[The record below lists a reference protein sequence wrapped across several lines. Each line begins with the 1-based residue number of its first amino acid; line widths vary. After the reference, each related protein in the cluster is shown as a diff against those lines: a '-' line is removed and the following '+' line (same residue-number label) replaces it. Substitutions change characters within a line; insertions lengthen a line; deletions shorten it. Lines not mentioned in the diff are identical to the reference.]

1 MTRIHPSPTYRTLLA
16 HRAFALLWIGQAIS
30 TFGDALYDVALL
42 WYVFGA
48 THSALAAG
56 GIAIAVTAGRLLASV
71 PAGAIVDRAP
81 LRRIMLLADLA
92 RGVLTLAVGLAWLRG
107 TVPPL
112 PLLYGL
118 AFLVSVGGAF
128 FDPARAA
135 AVPAIL
141 PADHLV
147 AANALDG
154 LFASLTFLV
163 TWALSGLIVAAIG
176 PAYALLLDAGTF
188 LASCCLVAGARWD
201 GDDRPVV
208 MATADVPGQRPV
220 ADLREG
226 LRWAWQDRPVRA
238 MLLAQGAF
246 TATSSLFFTGLVP
259 YFRQHLHGGAALYGL
274 QGAVFAAGLG
284 VASWL
289 IGWRSVRR
297 IGLLYSLGLVVN
309 GVGNSLFSL
318 APTIWYLL
326 PAVFVAGLG
335 KAAHATGERTLLQ
348 IRAPARLRGRVFV
361 LWGTLAQVIAVP
373 MLALGGWL
381 SDHLT
386 AQPVLLVAS
395 LMHIGIGLWLRS
407 RPYLAHAE
415 SHGG

>member
-1 MTRIHPSPTYRTLLA
+1 VTRIHHSPTYRALLA

-56 GIAIAVTAGRLLASV
+56 GIAVAVTAGRLLASI
-71 PAGAIVDRAP
+71 PAGAIVDRAS
-81 LRRIMLLADLA
+81 LRLIMLLADLA
-92 RGVLTLAVGLAWLRG
+92 RGILTLAVGLAWLHG
-107 TVPPL
+107 AVPPL
-112 PLLYGL
+112 SLLYGL
-118 AFLVSVGGAF
+118 TFLVSAGGAF

-147 AANALDG
+147 VANALDG

-163 TWALSGLIVAAIG
+163 TWALSGFIVAAIG

-201 GDDRPVV
+201 GDRPVV
-208 MATADVPGQRPV
+208 APIADVPGQQPV
-220 ADLREG
+220 AGLREG

-246 TATSSLFFTGLVP
+246 TATSALFFTGLVP
-259 YFRQHLHGGAALYGL
+259 YVRQHLHGGTALYGL

-289 IGWRSVRR
+289 IGRRSVRR
-297 IGLLYSLGLVVN
+297 LGLLYSLGLVVN
-309 GVGNSLFSL
+309 GVGNSLFAL
-318 APTIWYLL
+318 APSIWYLL

-335 KAAHATGERTLLQ
+335 RAAHMTGERTLLQ

>member
-1 MTRIHPSPTYRTLLA
+1 
-16 HRAFALLWIGQAIS
+16 
-30 TFGDALYDVALL
+30 
-42 WYVFGA
+42 
-48 THSALAAG
+48 
-56 GIAIAVTAGRLLASV
+56 
-71 PAGAIVDRAP
+71 
-81 LRRIMLLADLA
+81 MLLADLA
-92 RGVLTLAVGLAWLRG
+92 RGVLTLAAGLAWLYG
-107 TVPPL
+107 AAPPL

-118 AFLVSVGGAF
+118 AFLVSAGGAF
-128 FDPARAA
+128 FDPVRAA

-147 AANALDG
+147 VANALDG
-154 LFASLTFLV
+154 LFASLTLLV
-163 TWALSGLIVAAIG
+163 TWALSGFIVVAIG

-201 GDDRPVV
+201 GDLPVV
-208 MATADVPGQRPV
+208 TATADVPGQRPI

-226 LRWAWQDRPVRA
+226 LRWPQQDQFVRT
-238 MLLAQGAF
+238 MLVAQGAY
-246 TATSSLFFTGLVP
+246 TATSTLFFTGLVP
-259 YFRQHLHGGAALYGL
+259 YFRQHLHGGAALYRL

-289 IGWRSVRR
+289 IGQRSVRR
-297 IGLLYSLGLVVN
+297 IGLLYSLRLVVN
-309 GVGNSLFSL
+309 GIGNSLFSL
-318 APTIWYLL
+318 APSIWYLL

-335 KAAHATGERTLLQ
+335 RAAHATGERTLLQ
-348 IRAPARLRGRVFV
+348 IRVPGRLRGRVFV

-386 AQPVLLVAS
+386 AQPVLLAAS

-407 RPYLAHAE
+407 RRDVAHAG
-415 SHGG
+415 SSAG

>member
-1 MTRIHPSPTYRTLLA
+1 MTRIHPSPSYRTLIA
-16 HRAFALLWIGQAIS
+16 HRAFALLWVGQAIS

-42 WYVFGA
+42 RYVFGA
-48 THSALAAG
+48 THSALAAS
-56 GIAIAVTAGRLLASV
+56 GIAVAVTAGRLLASV

-81 LRRIMLLADLA
+81 LRRIMLRADLA
-92 RGVLTLAVGLAWLRG
+92 RGVLTLAVGIAWLHG
-107 TVPPL
+107 AAPPL
-112 PLLYGL
+112 SLLYGL
-118 AFLVSVGGAF
+118 AFLVSAGGAV

-154 LFASLTFLV
+154 LFASLTFFV
-163 TWALSGLIVAAIG
+163 TWALSGFIVAAIG

-188 LASCCLVAGARWD
+188 LASCCLVANARWD
-201 GDDRPVV
+201 GGGRSIVRG
-208 MATADVPGQRPV
+208 ATERPGQRPI

-226 LRWAWQDRPVRA
+226 LRWAWQDQLVRA

-246 TATSSLFFTGLVP
+246 TATSALFFAGLVP

-274 QGAVFAAGLG
+274 QGAVFAAGLC

-297 IGLLYSLGLVVN
+297 IGLLYSLGLLVN
-309 GVGNSLFSL
+309 GIGNSLFAL
-318 APTIWYLL
+318 APSIWYLL
-326 PAVFVAGLG
+326 PTVFVAGLG

-348 IRAPARLRGRVFV
+348 MRTPARLRGRVFV

-373 MLALGGWL
+373 MLALGGWI

-386 AQPVLLVAS
+386 AQPVLLAAS

-407 RPYLAHAE
+407 RRDVAHAG
-415 SHGG
+415 SPAG